1 MNQVAQYMKIRR
13 LGADDASAFSALR
26 REITRDN
33 RVPMGLTFEEE
44 LTRTLDGFRAQLSSP
59 LPNAMFGSFVDDE
72 LAATAAV
79 SRAGQFPSSH
89 HKMVM
94 WGVFTSPRYRRRGLS
109 RKLVETAL
117 QHAFDSGV
125 HRVNLQV
132 YVPNKSAVTLY
143 KAIGFV
149 EYGIESEAV
158 CLDGRYH
165 DGVHMT
171 LAKGRHNMPLHRL
184 PSASADRR
192 RDAAKH
198 AAD

>member
-1 MNQVAQYMKIRR
+1 MNQVAQSMKIRR

-33 RVPMGLTFEEE
+33 PVPMGLTFEEE

-59 LPNAMFGSFVDDE
+59 LPNAVFGSFIDDD
-72 LAATAAV
+72 LASTAAV

-109 RKLVETAL
+109 RQVVEAAL
-117 QHAFDSGV
+117 QHAFDNGV

-132 YVPNKSAVTLY
+132 YVPNEPAIALY

-149 EYGIESEAV
+149 EYGVESEAV

-171 LAKGRHNMPLHRL
+171 LAKDRHTMPLHPTDFGVR
-184 PSASADRR
+184 
-192 RDAAKH
+192 
-198 AAD
+198 